1 MLPPTTPHAPHLQA
15 CCRFATEAGVMD
27 LVDLGTDTQ
36 GRLRL
41 TKALPALAERCAA
54 QGRVEGVAALLVFA
68 EEGTSARKHG

>member
-1 MLPPTTPHAPHLQA
+1 
-15 CCRFATEAGVMD
+15 MD

-41 TKALPALAERCAA
+41 TKALPALAERCGA
-54 QGRVEGVAALLVFA
+54 QGGVEGVAALLVFA